1 MGKKSK
7 KKRCKNL
14 SSSSS
19 EEDEKV
25 RKHSARK
32 ASHCEQ
38 NLSFTYVHFCRL
50 SGMLLVL
57 QLIRDGCHGNH
68 WPEKTI
74 TTDIEG
80 VASTIYNLYHI
91 VTCLI
96 CFFFILH

>member
-25 RKHSARK
+25 RKHSACK
-32 ASHCEQ
+32 VSHCEQ
-38 NLSFTYVHFCRL
+38 NLSFTYVHFWL

-57 QLIRDGCHGNH
+57 QLIRDVCYGNH
-68 WPEKTI
+68 WAENTI
-74 TTDIEG
+74 TTDTEG
-80 VASTIYNLYHI
+80 VASTIYHYNY
-91 VTCLI
+91 LI
-96 CFFFILH
+96 KSFN